1 VLLYQVVKCRN
12 PKGLRLEEPMRDV
25 FDQHTEM
32 DHHGDVRG
40 GRGKLMCLHELELD
54 GIIVRMLV
62 KTPCRK
68 IIKKLR
74 ALFLAFYRSVEEEP
88 DSSSTDEDERE
99 RDLRVQEAIQF
110 QEVAKKLSSSEWIL
124 EMINGY
130 LSSKWDVDDD
140 GSLHKTSVRLK
151 IE

>member
-12 PKGLRLEEPMRDV
+12 PKGLRLEEQMRDV

-32 DHHGDVRG
+32 DHNGDVRG

-54 GIIVRMLV
+54 ERIVRKLV

-68 IIKKLR
+68 IIEKLR
-74 ALFLAFYRSVEEEP
+74 ALFLDFYRFVKEEP
-88 DSSSTDEDERE
+88 DSSSTDEDERG
-99 RDLRVQEAIQF
+99 RDIRVQEAIKF
-110 QEVAKKLSSSEWIL
+110 QEVTKKLSSSEWIL
-124 EMINGY
+124 EMINRY

-140 GSLHKTSVRLK
+140 GSLHKTSVRLR